1 MSRDRIKAPSYHT
14 HRPRR
19 SIKLDKIRPGDYL
32 KYVKPET
39 GLNAGILGG
48 FFCDACS
55 HFDSDR
61 TKCTIGYKAVHTV
74 EIQTALYEQTGQMA
88 LCRFLEID

>member
-1 MSRDRIKAPSYHT
+1 MSRDRQKAPSYHT
-14 HRPRR
+14 RRPRR
-19 SIKLDKIRPGDYL
+19 SIKLDKIQAGDYL
-32 KYVKPET
+32 KYVKPE
-39 GLNAGILGG
+39 GGILGG

-61 TKCTIGYKAVHTV
+61 VVCTIGYKPVHTV
-74 EIQTALYEQTGQMA
+74 AAQTALYEQTGHMA

>member
-14 HRPRR
+14 RRPRR
-19 SIKLDKIRPGDYL
+19 SIKLDKIQPGDYL
-32 KYVKPET
+32 KYVKPE
-39 GLNAGILGG
+39 GGPLGG

-55 HFDSDR
+55 HFDSEK
-61 TKCTIGYKAVHTV
+61 TLCTIGYKAVHTV
-74 EIQTALYEQTGQMA
+74 REQTALYERSGQMA